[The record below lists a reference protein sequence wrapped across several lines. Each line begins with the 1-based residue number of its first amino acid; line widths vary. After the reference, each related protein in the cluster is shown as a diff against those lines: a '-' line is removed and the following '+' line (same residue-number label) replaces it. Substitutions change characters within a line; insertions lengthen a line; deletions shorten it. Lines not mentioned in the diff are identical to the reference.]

1 MKILIATD
9 CYIFHTGGVTNVI
22 LSLKRGLCEKGH
34 EVRVL
39 ALSDRHQSF
48 RNGED
53 YFIRSRRFP
62 VYPEHRFSLAMHDPL
77 LQELRAW
84 KPDIVHIH
92 TEATAG
98 WMAKAIARETHTP
111 VVMTTHTDF
120 EYFNFGRF
128 RDARMVKWLGRVWG
142 NHAYRQAEA
151 VIVPAEKARAFPHL
165 QGCADRVKVIPNG
178 VQPERYQGKVSPEEK
193 AALFGRYGLRD
204 NGYTLVMVTRLSRE
218 KNVMEI
224 LQYFPALLREL
235 PEAQMIITGFGPD
248 RKRLESFSIRNGL
261 EKKVRFTGRAAP
273 EDVYRYYAMGDLFVS
288 ASTFELHSMSWL
300 EAMIRGLPMVCRE
313 DPSLTGVLEDRENG
327 MIYRDQE
334 GFVRAVSEILRD
346 RALLKKMGE
355 NALRKAE
362 TFGYMRHAERTLDLY
377 ASVIR
382 AWEKKKTDCICD
394 RTDPAEKEN
403 ALRNES

>member
-53 YFIRSRRFP
+53 YFIRSQRFP

-77 LQELRAW
+77 LQELKAW

-120 EYFNFGRF
+120 EYFNVGRF

-193 AALFGRYGLRD
+193 AALLGRYGLRD

-218 KNVMEI
+218 KNVIEI

-261 EKKVRFTGRAAP
+261 
-273 EDVYRYYAMGDLFVS
+273 
-288 ASTFELHSMSWL
+288 
-300 EAMIRGLPMVCRE
+300 
-313 DPSLTGVLEDRENG
+313 
-327 MIYRDQE
+327 
-334 GFVRAVSEILRD
+334 
-346 RALLKKMGE
+346 
-355 NALRKAE
+355 
-362 TFGYMRHAERTLDLY
+362 
-377 ASVIR
+377 
-382 AWEKKKTDCICD
+382 
-394 RTDPAEKEN
+394 
-403 ALRNES
+403 